1 MQSIN
6 VAVFNPLF
14 LGTFFGTAILC
25 VALAIAAL
33 VSRFGAGAGYL
44 LAGSLNYFVG
54 SILVTMICNVPLNN
68 KLASVKPD
76 STEGKTVDAIPFCVD
91 GMEPCANDRV
101 ACGGGLLH
109 LSDCPSLELAET
121 RSKSSSTFGSMRST
135 MRATPCAL
143 G

>member
-6 VAVFNPLF
+6 VAVLNPLF

-68 KLASVKPD
+68 KLAGRHGTMCERPRRL
-76 STEGKTVDAIPFCVD
+76 P
-91 GMEPCANDRV
+91 RR
-101 ACGGGLLH
+101 
-109 LSDCPSLELAET
+109 LA
-121 RSKSSSTFGSMRST
+121 SS
-135 MRATPCAL
+135 
-143 G
+143 